1 MDKNIQTNNKNH
13 RKKGGNAIV
22 IARVTPVPNL
32 NSKTLHEFLPTDQSR
47 LPQAYYSFG
56 APEDEDDFLSLW
68 SKNLGPG
75 MRRKTAP
82 VKVVK
87 MPEKP
92 KSRSSLSS
100 VKFGKDKKGSER
112 ESGIMEEDSNNDV
125 FSRRWFL

>member
-1 MDKNIQTNNKNH
+1 MNPK
-13 RKKGGNAIV
+13 A
-22 IARVTPVPNL
+22 
-32 NSKTLHEFLPTDQSR
+32 LHKVLPTDQSR

-56 APEDEDDFLSLW
+56 APEEEDDFLSLW

-100 VKFGKDKKGSER
+100 VKFGKDRKASER
-112 ESGIMEEDSNNDV
+112 DSGVKEEDSNEEV
-125 FSRRWFL
+125 FSRKWFIL